1 MFFGNYQEENSQ
13 QENWHT
19 KEYYIHYSADYNSPA
34 DLHMQVDTSTLGMS
48 IDIRKSGYRICG
60 PISGYE
66 KSQTLSE
73 NNKWMA
79 SRRWLRRCRW
89 RKMRVDTV
97 IVDTLAQLP
106 AAAATVCGAECPV
119 IGWGGSGSMHAASCK
134 VSLSC
139 SEWLSTLLLL
149 LLLRHRP
156 PAGATHRPPIELT
169 LPLTS
174 VSYLAIPLTSVASDC
189 VYSASVDA

>member
-1 MFFGNYQEENSQ
+1 MWTFLRR
-13 QENWHT
+13 HRTCTT
-19 KEYYIHYSADYNSPA
+19 KYNR
-34 DLHMQVDTSTLGMS
+34 LGMS
-48 IDIRKSGYRICG
+48 VDIRKSGYRICG

-66 KSQTLSE
+66 KSQTISE

-79 SRRWLRRCRW
+79 SRRWLCRRRW
-89 RKMRVDTV
+89 RKMRVDIV

-119 IGWGGSGSMHAASCK
+119 IEWGGGSMQAASCK

-149 LLLRHRP
+149 LRHRL
-156 PAGATHRPPIELT
+156 PAGRYIQTTHWAN
-169 LPLTS
+169 TS
-174 VSYLAIPLTSVASDC
+174 AHFC
-189 VYSASVDA
+189 

>member
-1 MFFGNYQEENSQ
+1 MFFGNYQEENSP

-19 KEYYIHYSADYNSPA
+19 KEYYIHYSADYNSPS

-97 IVDTLAQLP
+97 IVDTLAELP
-106 AAAATVCGAECPV
+106 AAAAAVCGQSVQSLGER
-119 IGWGGSGSMHAASCK
+119 GGGGSMHAASCK

-139 SEWLSTLLLL
+139 SKLLSTLL

-156 PAGATHRPPIELT
+156 AASHYTQTTHWANT
-169 LPLTS
+169 
-174 VSYLAIPLTSVASDC
+174 AAHFC
-189 VYSASVDA
+189 